1 MDEINLMHAA
11 QCIFNNILIEYSI
24 NMHEIRKSRHFI
36 VLWIFVTFYDIVTIT
51 IIF

>member
-1 MDEINLMHAA
+1 MDAINLMYAA

-24 NMHEIRKSRHFI
+24 NMYEIRKSKHFI
-36 VLWIFVTFYDIVTIT
+36 VLWLFVTFYDIATIT